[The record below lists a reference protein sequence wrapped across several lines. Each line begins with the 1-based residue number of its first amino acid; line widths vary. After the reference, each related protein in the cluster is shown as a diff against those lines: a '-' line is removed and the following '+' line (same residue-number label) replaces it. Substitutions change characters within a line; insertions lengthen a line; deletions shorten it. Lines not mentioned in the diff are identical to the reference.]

1 MDGYLNVI
9 SVPALAFVVDRAIE
23 IIKYFVG
30 GNRKFVF
37 TNLHIYD
44 IIETSNL

>member
-9 SVPALAFVVDRAIE
+9 SVPAIAFVVDWALA
-23 IIKYFVG
+23 IIKYAVG

-37 TNLHIYD
+37 TNLQLYD